1 MVAVNDP
8 VETWVP
14 LVTVPRLWSMTPV
27 PPLNTPVSV
36 VLPLTPA
43 TVAVTV
49 CVSPAT
55 GALLTSV
62 TVAVAVTPTPTE
74 FVAVSV

>member
-36 VLPLTPA
+36 VLPPEGMVEA
-43 TVAVTV
+43 AAVKDV
-49 CVSPAT
+49 IA
-55 GALLTSV
+55 GAGTTV